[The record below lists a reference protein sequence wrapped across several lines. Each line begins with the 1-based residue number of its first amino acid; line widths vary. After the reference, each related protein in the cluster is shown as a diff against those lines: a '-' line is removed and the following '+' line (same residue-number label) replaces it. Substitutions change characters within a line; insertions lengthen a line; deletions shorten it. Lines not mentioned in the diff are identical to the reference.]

1 MKVRCDFVTNSSS
14 SSFVMM
20 KIESGVLAEIV
31 KRFQEEIV
39 KRFQEELEANNAEM
53 CDGEDNYEDNIL
65 TNLDVDG
72 KIITYTESEGMCY
85 DGPRNLRDA
94 LNTFIA
100 LFDEDYALINRRGC
114 VPNLEDIEDEDFD
127 ESEMS
132 LNSKMAKEI
141 LLRNKEIFDDIDF
154 IDFELNEYGWGGD
167 SEIRYYPNVYSKK
180 SLRQIYKNIAAKKGI
195 SVEEVTEDDFND
207 YVSDRQSVETSTF
220 SYNKTT
226 GKCKHSYSV
235 EVD

>member
-31 KRFQEEIV
+31 KRFQEEIA

-53 CDGEDNYEDNIL
+53 CDGEYNYEDNIL

-100 LFDEDYALINRRGC
+100 LFDEDYALINRMGC
-114 VPNLEDIEDEDFD
+114 FPNI
-127 ESEMS
+127 
-132 LNSKMAKEI
+132 
-141 LLRNKEIFDDIDF
+141 
-154 IDFELNEYGWGGD
+154 
-167 SEIRYYPNVYSKK
+167 
-180 SLRQIYKNIAAKKGI
+180 
-195 SVEEVTEDDFND
+195 
-207 YVSDRQSVETSTF
+207 
-220 SYNKTT
+220 
-226 GKCKHSYSV
+226 
-235 EVD
+235 